1 MTGITLSAPIL
12 PGKIDDWKNFGYDLA
27 EGGSKHN
34 DYIAVM
40 KNTGVQRIR
49 AWLQEN
55 PAGAVGIMLYEGE
68 TPSEFIQQIGTSQEP
83 FAVWFRKRIMDL
95 HGFDLANAKG
105 SPSELVTDILA
116 D

>member
-12 PGKIDDWKNFGYDLA
+12 PGKIDDWKKFGFELA

-34 DYIAVM
+34 DYITVM
-40 KNTGVQRIR
+40 KSSGVKRIR

-55 PAGAVGIMLYEGE
+55 PAGAVGIMLYEGD
-68 TPSEFIQQIGTSQEP
+68 TPSEFIKQISTSQES
-83 FAVWFRKRIMDL
+83 FAIWFRKRIMDL
-95 HGFDLANAKG
+95 HGFDLANVKG
-105 SPSELVTDILA
+105 SPTELVTDILA

>member
-12 PGKIDDWKNFGYDLA
+12 LGKIDNWKKFSYELA

-34 DYIAVM
+34 DYITVM
-40 KNTGVQRIR
+40 KSSGVKRIR

-68 TPSEFIQQIGTSQEP
+68 TPSGFIQQIGISQES
-83 FAVWFRKRIMDL
+83 FAVWFR
-95 HGFDLANAKG
+95 GENQG
-105 SPSELVTDILA
+105 PSWF
-116 D
+116 